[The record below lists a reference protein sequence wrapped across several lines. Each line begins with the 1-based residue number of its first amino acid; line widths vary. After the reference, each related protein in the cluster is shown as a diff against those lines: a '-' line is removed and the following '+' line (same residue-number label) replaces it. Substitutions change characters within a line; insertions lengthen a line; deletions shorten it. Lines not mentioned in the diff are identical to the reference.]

1 MGDDSQIENYLI
13 SYVQEPHYDYMPIA
27 GLELCALWSARDKY
41 AWDLYG
47 KCIQLKEVDR
57 ELSIKNAQYF
67 DEQLFRRYEDK
78 RAGTDP
84 KLEPLQISIKPNK
97 ILKDG
102 LTRLNLIMA
111 NKSNAFFYYYVSGEG
126 TSPVSIGNK
135 GLDDENARVDMRTD
149 GILDAFGNVLF
160 MRARFPTG
168 IPDATI
174 SEFGAADSEEDPST
188 FCWRV
193 ALNSGEYL
201 EHTQGETFYNGSH
214 YLVTYSR

>member
-1 MGDDSQIENYLI
+1 MGDSQIENILAA
-13 SYVQEPHYDYMPIA
+13 YVQESHFDYMPIA
-27 GLELCALWSARDKY
+27 GVELCASWDINDRY

-47 KCIQLKEVDR
+47 KCIQSKDVDR
-57 ELSIKNAQYF
+57 DISIMNSQYF
-67 DEQLFRRYEDK
+67 DEQLFRRYED
-78 RAGTDP
+78 RRSGSDP
-84 KLEPLQISIKPNK
+84 KLEPLQVSAKGNK

-111 NKSNAFFYYYVSGEG
+111 NKSSAFFYFIASGEG

-135 GLDDENARVDMRTD
+135 GLDDENARIDMRTD

-174 SEFGAADSEEDPST
+174 TEFGACDNEEDPST

-193 ALNSGEYL
+193 VLDPTEYL
-201 EHTQGETFYNGSH
+201 THTQNETWYNSSH
-214 YLVTYSR
+214 YLVTYSK

>member
-1 MGDDSQIENYLI
+1 MGDTQLENMLSSYAQQGHHDDLPLAGIEI
-13 SYVQEPHYDYMPIA
+13 S
-27 GLELCALWSARDKY
+27 ALWDVKDTY
-41 AWDLYG
+41 AWDLYS
-47 KCIQLKEVDR
+47 KCIQAQGIDR
-57 ELSIKNAQYF
+57 DVSIHNAQYF
-67 DEQLFRRYEDK
+67 DEQLFRRYNDK
-78 RAGTDP
+78 RSGTNP
-84 KLEPLQISIKPNK
+84 KLEPLHIGCRKNK

-111 NKSNAFFYYYVSGEG
+111 GKSGGFFYFYASGTG

-135 GLDDENARVDMRTD
+135 GLHDENARIDMRTD

-174 SEFGAADSEEDPST
+174 SEFGACDTEEDPST

-193 ALNSGEYL
+193 VLEPSEYL
-201 EHTQGETFYNGSH
+201 EHVQGETWYNGSH
-214 YLVTYSR
+214 YLVTYSK